1 MLKKMALALVTLAAL
16 SANPMRDV
24 PQPTCGPCNSDVPQ
38 PTCGPCS
45 SDVPQPTCGPCS
57 S

>member
-1 MLKKMALALVTLAAL
+1 MLKKMALVLATLMIL

-24 PQPTCGPCNSDVPQ
+24 PQPTCGPCSSDVPQ